1 MSSGGSY
8 AVGLQYAVK
17 KYCWGK
23 THSLY
28 YQSHGWWCNCPTC
41 PRRSRDADDNNN

>member
-17 KYCWGK
+17 IYW
-23 THSLY
+23 
-28 YQSHGWWCNCPTC
+28 
-41 PRRSRDADDNNN
+41 